1 MEFVFAVIAALSLS
15 SLPLILGWRRTASE
29 EATAR
34 VLGAAARPRRFDPDR
49 FALQTGT
56 GLAFNQIA
64 MGFGVWAG
72 GSLFAGLS
80 LGLPASLL
88 FGMAGGLLYAGTLAD
103 RRQQFTLS
111 QAKDVLRALG
121 IVETLLSQGRTLFDS
136 WTDAAGAVG
145 PDGQVVLV
153 DLVTRLRACVSGEE
167 GSAVRAWAEAWSNPA
182 VDIVATVLYSHYTL
196 SIDAAPMIRSLRDTL
211 SAIVEILSR
220 ARAAAKGI
228 EWQAKFLAIFP
239 PLVLVFV
246 SLTTR
251 EAGQIYAR
259 NPLYLLPV
267 LLGSAGSYWLSMR
280 MVRNGLSIE
289 ASMGLQSEGMIAAE
303 QMGAIDVAQ
312 GL

>member
-15 SLPLILGWRRTASE
+15 SIPLVIGWRRTTNE

-34 VLGAAARPRRFDPDR
+34 VLGIASRGKKFDPDR

-56 GLAFNQIA
+56 GLTFNQIA
-64 MGFGVWAG
+64 IGFGAWAG
-72 GSLFAGLS
+72 GSFFAGLS
-80 LGLPASLL
+80 LGLLASVL
-88 FGMAGGLLYAGTLAD
+88 FGIAGGLLYAGTLAD
-103 RRQQFTLS
+103 RRQQFALS
-111 QAKDVLRALG
+111 QAKDILRALG
-121 IVETLLSQGRTLFDS
+121 IVETLLSQGRTLSDS
-136 WTDAAGAVG
+136 WKEAAGSVG
-145 PDGQVVLV
+145 PDGQVVLI
-153 DLVTRLRACVSGEE
+153 DLVTRLRTCVSGEE
-167 GSAVRAWAEAWSNPA
+167 GSAVRAWADAWSNPA

-196 SIDAAPMIRSLRDTL
+196 SIDVAPMIKSLRDTL
-211 SAIVEILSR
+211 SAVVEILSR

-228 EWQAKFLAIFP
+228 EWQAKFLAVFP

-246 SLTTR
+246 GLTTP

-289 ASMGLQSEGMIAAE
+289 ASMGLQSEGTIPVE
-303 QMGAIDVAQ
+303 QMGAIDLAQ
-312 GL
+312 S